1 MPVGDGGNRSGYD
14 QVKSPAPPEVDH
26 SACDDNG
33 CAAYDPPPEDA
44 DASTANTAPESPS
57 GASPPVPP
65 ELEGDADGEAEGDGD
80 PDGSG
85 VACAVAPAAGS
96 TVTSATNCRLAV
108 SFRVGTSM
116 PRAHPGSFG
125 VVSTHAGYRTIRSR
139 RPHPAPYAERNAA

>member
-1 MPVGDGGNRSGYD
+1 MKLAPVSKPSPAQDAWLFDAAVCPSAAPELYVTPNGGVMPVGDGGNRSGYD

-65 ELEGDADGEAEGDGD
+65 ELEGDADGEA
-80 PDGSG
+80 
-85 VACAVAPAAGS
+85 
-96 TVTSATNCRLAV
+96 
-108 SFRVGTSM
+108 
-116 PRAHPGSFG
+116 
-125 VVSTHAGYRTIRSR
+125 
-139 RPHPAPYAERNAA
+139 